1 MMTPLS
7 LWRPQSCVA
16 KSNPFSRSLKWIAFV
31 AITACIILL
40 LCLFS
45 MSPIYAS
52 EEKVVNVYNWADAIS
67 EPLLRKFEEE
77 TGIKVNYSTYN
88 SNEVLYAKIKL
99 SPKSGY
105 DVIVPSTYFID
116 RMRKQKMLQ
125 KIDKS
130 KLPNFKNIY
139 PTLLNKPYDPKNE
152 YSVPYFWNITG
163 ILINTRYHKPN
174 SVSAWAD
181 LWKPEYK
188 NQLLILDDTRE
199 VFSMALL
206 QLGYSVNTTNP
217 EHIRAA
223 FESLK
228 KILPNI
234 KLFNVAAQK
243 SNYIDE
249 DIMLGMGWNG
259 DAYIAHREN
268 PNVQFIFPKEGFVI
282 SLDSMAIPKNA
293 PHVDNAHKFIDFILR
308 PENAK
313 EVSLA
318 TGMGIANKA
327 GVELLPDN
335 LRKNKTVY
343 PDEDVLKRGEFLMDI
358 GDAATMYE
366 KYFEL
371 LKLQG

>member
-1 MMTPLS
+1 MMTRLS
-7 LWRPQSCVA
+7 S
-16 KSNPFSRSLKWIAFV
+16 
-31 AITACIILL
+31 LL
-40 LCLFS
+40 LCLAFIL
-45 MSPIYAS
+45 PAHAA

-77 TGIKVNYSTYN
+77 TGIKVNYSTYS

-99 SPKSGY
+99 SPNSGY
-105 DVIVPSTYFID
+105 DVIVPSTYFLD

-130 KLPNFKNIY
+130 KLPNCKNIY
-139 PTLLNKPYDPKNE
+139 PALLDKPYDPKNE

-163 ILINTRYHKPN
+163 ILANTKDHKPG

-181 LWKPEYK
+181 LWNPNYK

-206 QLGYSVNTTNP
+206 RLGYSANETNP
-217 EHIRAA
+217 ERIREA
-223 FESLK
+223 FEVLK
-228 KILPNI
+228 KLLPNI

-249 DIMLGMGWNG
+249 DITLGMGWNG

-268 PNVQFIFPKEGFVI
+268 KNIQFIFPKEGFVI

-293 PHVDNAHKFIDFILR
+293 PHVENAHKFINFILR
-308 PENAK
+308 AENAK

-318 TGMGIANKA
+318 TGMPIANKA

-335 LRKNKTVY
+335 LRYNKTVY
-343 PDEDVLKRGEFLMDI
+343 PDEEVLKRGEFQMDVGEAVAI
-358 GDAATMYE
+358 YE